1 MLNFWLCI
9 LTFVISLSSFSLATK
24 ISNVNKIFYLL
35 PRSIMENALRLDEVN
50 NEPYY
55 DQSYLEINAKD
66 YFSLN
71 LKYLVSSYHLAFDYF
86 KQNEDDDFFSI
97 YFDGV
102 NIHFK
107 TTIVF
112 NFQYVNS
119 LTFTIKQHE

>member
-1 MLNFWLCI
+1 MLNFWLGI

-50 NEPYY
+50 NEPHF
-55 DQSYLEINAKD
+55 DQTYLEINVKD

-71 LKYLVSSYHLAFDYF
+71 LKYLVSSYDLAFDYF
-86 KQNEDDDFFSI
+86 KQNEDDDFFST

-107 TTIVF
+107 TTIVL